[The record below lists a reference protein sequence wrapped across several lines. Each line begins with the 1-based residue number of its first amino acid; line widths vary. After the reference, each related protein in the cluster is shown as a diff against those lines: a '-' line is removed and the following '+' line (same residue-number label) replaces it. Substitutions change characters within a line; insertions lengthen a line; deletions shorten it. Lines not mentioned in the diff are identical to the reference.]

1 MFDEVIVVD
10 YDIVGEE
17 NVSYQELF
25 AVEDVGM
32 PKALAASRRALQ
44 SAPLS
49 RIYVV
54 NSEIPLRALQLVR
67 ADDPILLAGLHGCR
81 LRCYCRY
88 WLSSSLFP

>member
-17 NVSYQELF
+17 NVSYLELF

-54 NSEIPLRALQLVR
+54 NSKIPLYPLPPSGLVESIVGWSERAL
-67 ADDPILLAGLHGCR
+67 
-81 LRCYCRY
+81 
-88 WLSSSLFP
+88 